1 MKKQGDIASLFRNH
15 AAKRQKFIVST
26 PQEQEE
32 ERINEEIVNPMPSA
46 PSPPTLYD
54 VSRLPHDPGERQ
66 PITSYHAND
75 HDAIR
80 RAYILR
86 GPFQPYAHEF
96 PNRKIGDRDQPIKI
110 LLWHTLCKNH
120 RSATALA
127 CPSSLLLSVRTRS
140 GNVQGRIRAE
150 TMQSLVK
157 NCQKKKNRGGKR
169 RPIAVPVDLGV
180 HGRNP
185 ARERTL
191 RACVG
196 HGARR
201 LLWPPPLATAV
212 LVMGTLI
219 IGLATMHLD

>member
-1 MKKQGDIASLFRNH
+1 MQRSYSTQGLRPWPAPP
-15 AAKRQKFIVST
+15 VS
-26 PQEQEE
+26 
-32 ERINEEIVNPMPSA
+32 S
-46 PSPPTLYD
+46 
-54 VSRLPHDPGERQ
+54 SRSE
-66 PITSYHAND
+66 
-75 HDAIR
+75 
-80 RAYILR
+80 
-86 GPFQPYAHEF
+86 
-96 PNRKIGDRDQPIKI
+96 
-110 LLWHTLCKNH
+110 
-120 RSATALA
+120 LA
-127 CPSSLLLSVRTRS
+127 E

-180 HGRNP
+180 QFHGRNP